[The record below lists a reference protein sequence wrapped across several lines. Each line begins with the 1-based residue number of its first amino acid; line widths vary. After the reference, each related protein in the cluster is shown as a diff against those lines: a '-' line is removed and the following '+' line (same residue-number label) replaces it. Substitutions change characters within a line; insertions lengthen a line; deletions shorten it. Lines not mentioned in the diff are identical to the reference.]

1 MNRMKCIFMV
11 LLQFVA
17 ILTLYA
23 SHVEQA
29 QALSPSN
36 GKAIATLLLPASKY
50 FKHALPAERVEEFAR
65 IAMKP
70 GGTKIVRDEIGKLN
84 LPEAVVED
92 TFARI
97 LVFQN
102 RVERTEADGWMKRLT
117 GTPGFK
123 GAMSKSMGA
132 SEANTIGHLNEVRI
146 ADSGARANFKV
157 HGIGVR
163 FKDPNKKGDTDIDVL
178 LERNG
183 KLFAI
188 EAKTYPANAAM
199 PIDTFRA
206 DMLTLAEYRKANPQR
221 QVISVFAITNKPVNP
236 DVWKLIEHSAKGH
249 GVEPLVGSAD
259 EVVVQLPL
267 LLR

>member
-1 MNRMKCIFMV
+1 MNIPRALASFFTALA
-11 LLQFVA
+11 LLGSS
-17 ILTLYA
+17 IHH
-23 SHVEQA
+23 SH
-29 QALSPSN
+29 ALSLGN
-36 GKAIATLLLPASKY
+36 GKVIATFLLPASKN
-50 FKHALPAERVEEFAR
+50 FKLAFPTARIEELAQ

-70 GGTKIVRDEIGKLN
+70 GGTKIVRDELGRMNVPDEVL
-84 LPEAVVED
+84 ED

-102 RVERTEADGWMKRLT
+102 RVERAEAEGWMQRLR

-146 ADSGARANFKV
+146 ADSAAQGNFKV

-188 EAKTYPANAAM
+188 EAKAYPANAAM
-199 PIDTFRA
+199 PMDTFRA
-206 DMLTLAEYRKANPQR
+206 DMLTLAEFRKANPKK
-221 QVISVFAITNKPVNP
+221 QVVPVFAITNKPANP
-236 DVWKLIEHSAKGH
+236 DVWKLIEQAAKGH
-249 GVEPLVGSAD
+249 GVEPLAGSAD
-259 EVVVQLPL
+259 DVVLQLPL